1 MRVHRAFRTAF
12 CLTGLSGLI
21 IANLALGAPSFSSG
35 GVITAQRS
43 GSLLARTSAAA
54 AMPPQPAFTNS
65 STAVDTKVPLWL
77 ERFDFQQE
85 TADVQP
91 ASAPNTAVP
100 FAAKEPTSFAVESMM
115 APSNGY
121 AASITAVPE
130 PATWVSALSASAVLL
145 LSALHRAPNSH
156 LPPRPRR

>member
-1 MRVHRAFRTAF
+1 MRVHRAFRSAF
-12 CLTGLSGLI
+12 CLAGLLGLT

-35 GVITAQRS
+35 GVITAQS
-43 GSLLARTSAAA
+43 TGSLLARTSAAA
-54 AMPPQPAFTNS
+54 AMPPEAGFTNS
-65 STAVDTKVPLWL
+65 SIAADTQVPLWL

-85 TADVQP
+85 IPEVQL

-100 FAAKEPTSFAVESMM
+100 FAAKEPTSFAMESMM

-130 PATWVSALSASAVLL
+130 PATWVSALSACAVLL
-145 LSALHRAPNSH
+145 LSAVRQAPTSRLSPRAK
-156 LPPRPRR
+156 R